1 MQKNFNDWKDRLQA
15 LAVQA
20 SQDDGAHDVQHLNRV
35 WHTASTL
42 LESTPQADRLV
53 VLVACFLHDLVNV
66 PKNHPDRARASR
78 LAAQEARCKLEYM
91 DFPSDKIDAVVH
103 AIEAHSFSASITPIT
118 IEAQLVQDADRLDAL
133 GAIGLARL
141 FYTAGRMGSALAHPS
156 DPLAKDRPLDDQA
169 YALDH
174 IAVKLDSL
182 PASMQ
187 TPAGRELAYARLAE
201 LHVFRDQFVAQW
213 K

>member
-20 SQDDGAHDVQHLNRV
+20 SQDDGAHDMQHLNRV

-103 AIEAHSFSASITPIT
+103 AI
-118 IEAQLVQDADRLDAL
+118 
-133 GAIGLARL
+133 
-141 FYTAGRMGSALAHPS
+141 
-156 DPLAKDRPLDDQA
+156 
-169 YALDH
+169 
-174 IAVKLDSL
+174 
-182 PASMQ
+182 
-187 TPAGRELAYARLAE
+187 
-201 LHVFRDQFVAQW
+201 
-213 K
+213 